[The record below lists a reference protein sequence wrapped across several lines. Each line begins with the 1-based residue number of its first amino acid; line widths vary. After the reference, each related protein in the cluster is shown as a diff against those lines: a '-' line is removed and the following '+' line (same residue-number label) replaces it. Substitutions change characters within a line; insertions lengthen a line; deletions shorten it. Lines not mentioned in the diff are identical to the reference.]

1 MTVGQRVRISPLD
14 STPRASWRERN
25 RLWRLRMAV
34 VVLTATAAFACTV
47 PTASTPFQIFSLPSP
62 PVFIAQPPS
71 PEEEALAAEEA
82 QRRAAAAEDAR
93 AEAEADRTSRELL
106 CATVGLDRGT
116 LATGAEA
123 ARVEG
128 AIAAFEAAAACD
140 LQGAALLGALASA
153 GEWKLVYASS
163 LVPPAAAQS
172 DGDDGGGLLMPG
184 GGGMVVVGDDER
196 LLMLAK
202 VLSLPSGLGVGV
214 GRIAQRIW
222 VSGDEARLADDVSL
236 RFPAPWPLPR
246 LEVTATL
253 HSSLQ
258 VTLAFAPALTLVRT
272 ALAPASE

>member
-1 MTVGQRVRISPLD
+1 
-14 STPRASWRERN
+14 
-25 RLWRLRMAV
+25 MAV

-47 PTASTPFQIFSLPSP
+47 PTASTPFQLFSLPSP

-106 CATVGLDRGT
+106 CATAGLDRGT

-128 AIAAFEAAAACD
+128 AIAAFEAAAACE
-140 LQGAALLGALASA
+140 LQGAALLAALASA

-172 DGDDGGGLLMPG
+172 DGDDGTGQLTPG
-184 GGGMVVVGDDER
+184 GGGMFVDER

-258 VTLAFAPALTLVRT
+258 VTLALAPALTLVRT